1 MNAPTIIALSVVALL
16 VIGIIVKSIINKKNG
31 KSSCSCG
38 CGSCANKDYCHP
50 KKSKKENTKE
60 N

>member
-16 VIGIIVKSIINKKNG
+16 VIGIIIKSIINKKNG

-50 KKSKKENTKE
+50 KESKKEQ
-60 N
+60 